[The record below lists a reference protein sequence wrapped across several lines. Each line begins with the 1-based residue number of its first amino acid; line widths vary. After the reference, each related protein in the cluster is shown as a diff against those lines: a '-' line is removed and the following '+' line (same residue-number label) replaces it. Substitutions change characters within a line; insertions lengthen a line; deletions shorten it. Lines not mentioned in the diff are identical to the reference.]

1 MVFPSSIT
9 PSPNDGCK
17 ALYIGNLDARVTDSI
32 LREIFSVT
40 GHVKSV
46 KVIPDKNMSHGGCNY
61 GFIEFIDHRTAEQ
74 ALLTMSGRRIFSN
87 EIKVNWAA
95 QGSTQKD
102 DTSKDYHIFIGDLC
116 PEVSDDVLA
125 KAFGVFN
132 SMSDARVM
140 WDMNT
145 GKSRGFGFVAFKNK
159 AHAEQAIATM
169 NGERLRSRA
178 IRVNWANQ
186 KNTNNHHQTTTN
198 TNTNTT
204 TTSTANTTNIPTPTT
219 TPAVPAA
226 AVPMQYVMPFEQ
238 VLTQTSAYNTT
249 VYVGNLSQ
257 KITQNDLIP
266 LFQRYGGIMD
276 IRLQPER
283 GFAFIKMDMHET
295 AALAIYSLQGA
306 TVNNRIIKL
315 SWGRDRSASQDSN
328 HSSNTSFYNYYQQPP
343 LPTSHQQQQ
352 TNLIHHHYPQHHQ
365 AQHPAYYQQY
375 LH

>member
-1 MVFPSSIT
+1 
-9 PSPNDGCK
+9 
-17 ALYIGNLDARVTDSI
+17 LYVGNLDPRVTDAM
-32 LREIFSVT
+32 LREIFSVA

-46 KVIPDKNMSHGGCNY
+46 KVIPDKNFSHGGCNY

-74 ALLTMSGRRIFSN
+74 ALLTMSGRPIFSS

-125 KAFGVFN
+125 KAFGLFN

-169 NGERLRSRA
+169 NGERLGSRA

-186 KNTNNHHQTTTN
+186 KNTNHYHQN
-198 TNTNTT
+198 SNSN
-204 TTSTANTTNIPTPTT
+204 SNSNNNI
-219 TPAVPAA
+219 
-226 AVPMQYVMPFEQ
+226 PMQYMTFEQ
-238 VLTQTSAYNTT
+238 VLAQTSTYNTT
-249 VYVGNLSQ
+249 VYVGNLSP

-276 IRLQPER
+276 VRLQSER
-283 GFAFIKMDMHET
+283 GFAFIKMDMHEN

-306 TVNNRIIKL
+306 TVNGRLIKL
-315 SWGRDRSASQDSN
+315 SWGRDRSAS
-328 HSSNTSFYNYYQQPP
+328 
-343 LPTSHQQQQ
+343 
-352 TNLIHHHYPQHHQ
+352 
-365 AQHPAYYQQY
+365 
-375 LH
+375 